1 HYPIPPHKQMAYAEW
16 NNLSFPVTEQIHNE
30 VLSLPMSPALEKS
43 EIEKVIE
50 TINLF

>member
-1 HYPIPPHKQMAYAEW
+1 MAYAEW